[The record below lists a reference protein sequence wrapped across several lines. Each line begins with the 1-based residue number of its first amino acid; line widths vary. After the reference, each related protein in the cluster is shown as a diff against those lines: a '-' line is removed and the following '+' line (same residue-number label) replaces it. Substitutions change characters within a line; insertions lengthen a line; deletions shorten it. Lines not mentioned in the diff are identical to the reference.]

1 MTGLFIVS
9 IVLFFPKYHIVGII
23 QYLAFSDSML
33 IFHKHF
39 KWLKLLYWVDI
50 LLFLTIP
57 ICWVFELVLLSPL
70 GITLPWTSIYMCV
83 IKFCKDKIFSIFKL
97 FPGTSLVV
105 QWLRLQLPMQSVGSI
120 PDWKAGILHA
130 LQPKKL
136 VLNRY
141 CNKSIKTLKIVHI
154 LKKFF

>member
-57 ICWVFELVLLSPL
+57 VCWVFELVLLSPL
-70 GITLPWTSIYMCV
+70 GITLPWTSIYMYV
-83 IKFCKDKIFSIFKL
+83 KIKFCKDKIFCIFQIISWYFAGGPVVK
-97 FPGTSLVV
+97 TSASNAE
-105 QWLRLQLPMQSVGSI
+105 SVGSI

-136 VLNRY
+136 ILNRY

-154 LKKFF
+154 